1 MSATSTAQ
9 SNAFNF
15 TSFVQNSVDPRTGQY
30 TLGIELPELV
40 GNDQQGPALPLRLAF
55 NPMNHADAGFGHGWT
70 LNLSQYQPASN
81 LLSLQNGETFKVTG
95 SDVGDGTG
103 LGIAERK
110 IESFHL
116 HQESSTCWR
125 VEYKTGLVEFLEL
138 MGPTGRQVA
147 LPVRIEAASGHWI
160 ALAYDD
166 LFDGNP
172 CLTSITDANAT
183 TLLTVKYDSGSV
195 VFELFPDAAVGDP
208 SRATYR
214 MQLKNLGSPALR
226 LATHV
231 FLPTTESACWQFE
244 YAHLA
249 YTEGQ
254 NLALLKQVKPPL
266 GATETVDHWQGNDGH
281 RFPGDARPPMPR
293 VKRHQMDPGF
303 GQPVM
308 VTTYTYTDTNFLGRG
323 ASGVVWRDDGLDNLY
338 RFTGS
343 EYEYGSTASLWLKDD
358 DADTPGDG
366 KVLRTV
372 TRRYNRF
379 HLMLRETETQNG
391 HIQETSTLYHEKPGL
406 TFERQPPFFQLPH
419 QVTVQWK
426 LEGSDVWPRQETKTT
441 TFDMHGNLLKEVEP
455 DGRYTEYTY
464 YEIEGETEQAGD
476 VEEVACP
483 PDLQGFKRRIKYKT
497 TYPTESAES
506 QAAILRSHYRYRAIE
521 PVTGARKTFGETL
534 IKCQRTLQ
542 LSDANDET
550 GTLLQ
555 ASEVTYLDM
564 PDTPLLHMRLDQQR
578 QTMIHGDPLKDRTTT
593 TRFVYSKIKDEDGH
607 ESLLQVRQTVQGHDL
622 AQRTL
627 HSVVSRYCGLGMRQQ
642 DSNGVYTYTYYDAL
656 RRPIRQTVAPDKPA
670 LSATRTYAYQLS
682 ANGTQASR
690 SETDVQGVTSTQW
703 LDGAGRSVHVTREV
717 TEEDENGQPKR
728 VTHTVQTHQYDS
740 LARHIRQT
748 AHDQLD
754 GIGLALTSA
763 FEYDDWG
770 DRCTVIRPDGV
781 IERRERSPFGKE
793 GDVINTWQE
802 RPDEKTP
809 VRRQWQ
815 VTELNRFG
823 KPEYQQR
830 NAEDGREVG
839 RLQYFYDGLGRCVRE
854 VSHLRDPL
862 DENDTKPPLVRT
874 TRFTYDTWNRMTHHE
889 RPDNSTLIRHFADFC
904 TDPLVTRLEL
914 QTRAGQTPA
923 SVCTRTFDGL
933 ARMKTL
939 SVGPRTESYRYQG
952 EQTLLYQHQRA
963 SGRTRTYSYQPEVST
978 QPIRIV
984 TTNQNG
990 VANLDPPS
998 FDYERPDAAIT
1009 AATNTEGKR
1018 LYSYNDQGYLLR
1030 EAWAT
1035 KDAGGNYVD
1044 EHFTEHRHSLQGR
1057 VLSRS
1062 SDAGASTEHRY
1073 DTIGRLK
1080 QTVQGDLQADFEYDT
1095 DGRLCKTTT
1104 LDKHSQ
1110 RTLTCLRQYDCLG
1123 RETDR
1128 TLTLDDG
1135 TTQTLTLTWRDDDQL
1150 HKRVRS
1156 QGGQS
1161 LLEETFQ
1168 YDQLDRL
1175 EKVDYSGTQLPGNSA
1190 GRAIASQM
1198 FRFDAMDNMTRCQ
1211 TTFSD
1216 GQKDDARFTYKSD
1229 GSFQLERVTHS
1240 LQPDYP
1246 ADQSFSYDADGHMRN
1261 DEWGRQ
1267 LHYDDFG
1274 RLTEVRAQD
1283 DQQVLARYR
1292 YDGHDHLLA
1301 VRHGTAAE
1309 VQRRYQ
1315 GYRLSATLEDGVLN
1329 QYLYDGETALAMQT
1343 AGQPGD
1349 SRLLLTDAANSVLGE
1364 YAADGMHLGSYS
1376 VYGERAKDE
1385 RLHSLLA
1392 FNGEA
1397 CEPAFDQQP
1406 AGWYLLGRG
1415 YRAYNPQLMRFHS
1428 PDSLAPEVS
1437 GVNPYVY
1444 VLGNPVNW
1452 YDPTGHYGEALNDPL
1467 PGYQDPIKQP
1477 KAGFMDKWQNVLYA
1491 AIGVITG
1498 LVFTFVFPP
1507 AGIGIALA
1515 VVGNGLAVGGLAA
1528 TVAGTLTN
1536 DPTLVTYGL
1545 IGSAIG
1551 GAIASLS
1558 AIGNR
1563 IQAGRK
1569 LKADAGV
1576 GAANIVAEAPDV
1588 QANMAPRG
1596 SGAGVNVITPA
1607 DASLPVPPPLS
1618 PKPTRNNIAMTTD
1631 LPQPGTSRSTP
1642 PPSSSTTPEPQRAPR
1657 SPIVSSATSQDSHSS
1672 DNPIAAARRNLRHRN
1687 LVEKTARNSGLSI
1700 RDKKHNGLIGLTDEE
1715 LAALQ

>member
-1 MSATSTAQ
+1 MSTTSTAQ

-55 NPMNHADAGFGHGWT
+55 NPMNHIDAGFGHGWS
-70 LNLSQYQPASN
+70 LNLSQYRPASN
-81 LLSLQNGETFKVTG
+81 LLSLQNGETLKVTG
-95 SDVGDGTG
+95 SDMGDGTG

-110 IESFHL
+110 VESFHL

-138 MGPTGRQVA
+138 MGPTHRQVA

-160 ALAYDD
+160 SLTYEHD
-166 LFDGNP
+166 FNGNP
-172 CLTSITDANAT
+172 CLTCITDANAT
-183 TLLTVKYDSGSV
+183 KLLTITYDTGTVS
-195 VFELFPDAAVGDP
+195 FELFPDAAVKDP
-208 SRATYR
+208 SRATFR
-214 MQLKNLGSPALR
+214 MQLERLGSPALR

-231 FLPTTESACWQFE
+231 FLPTAEGACWQFE

-249 YTEGQ
+249 YTDEQ
-254 NLALLKQVKPPL
+254 NLALLKQVKTPL
-266 GATETVDHWQGNDGH
+266 GATETLDYWQGNDGH

-293 VKRHQMDPGF
+293 VKRHQLDPGF
-303 GQPVM
+303 GQPMM
-308 VTTYTYTDTNFLGRG
+308 VTTYAYTDNNFLGRG

-338 RFTGS
+338 QFTGS
-343 EYEYGSTASLWLKDD
+343 DYEYGSTASLWLKEEDSGS
-358 DADTPGDG
+358 PGDG

-372 TRRYNRF
+372 TRCYNRF

-391 HIQETSTLYHEKPGL
+391 HVQETSTVYHENPGL
-406 TFERQPPFFQLPH
+406 TFDRQPPFFQLPH
-419 QVTVQWK
+419 TVTLRWK
-426 LEGSDVWPRQETKTT
+426 LEGSDTWPREETKTT
-441 TFDMHGNLLKEVEP
+441 TFDVHGNLLKEVEP

-464 YEIEGETEQAGD
+464 YEIEGETEQVGD

-483 PDLQGFKRRIKYKT
+483 ADPQGFKRRIKYKT
-497 TYPTESAES
+497 TYPAESAEG

-521 PVTGARKTFGETL
+521 PLTGARKTFGEAL
-534 IKCQRTLQ
+534 IKQQRTLQ
-542 LSDANDET
+542 LSDTSDET

-555 ASEVTYLDM
+555 LSELTYLDM
-564 PDTPLLHMRLDQQR
+564 PDKPLLHMRLDHQR
-578 QTMIHGDPLKDRTTT
+578 QTLKHDDDPLKDRTTT
-593 TRFVYSKIKDEDGH
+593 TRFVYSRIKDEDGH

-627 HSVVSRYCGLGMRQQ
+627 HSAVSRYCGLAMRQQ
-642 DSNGVYTYTYYDAL
+642 DGNGVYTHTYYDAL
-656 RRPIRQTVAPDKPA
+656 RRPVRQTVAPDKPA

-682 ANGTQASR
+682 AKGTQATQ
-690 SETDVQGVTSTQW
+690 SETDVQGVVSTQW
-703 LDGAGRSVHVTREV
+703 LDGAGRSVRETREV
-717 TEEDENGQPKR
+717 TEEDEKGQPKR
-728 VTHTVQTHQYDS
+728 VTHTVQTQQYDN
-740 LARHIRQT
+740 LGRQVSQT
-748 AHDQLD
+748 VHDQLD
-754 GIGLALTSA
+754 GVGLELTST

-770 DRCTVIRPDGV
+770 DRCTTIRPDGV

-793 GDVINTWQE
+793 GDIVNTWQE
-802 RPDEKTP
+802 RPGEKTP

-830 NAEDGREVG
+830 NAEDGQAVG
-839 RLQYFYDGLGRCVRE
+839 KEQFFYDGLGRCVRE

-862 DENDTKPPLVRT
+862 DEDGTLVPLVRT
-874 TRFTYDTWNRMTHHE
+874 TRFTYDTWGRMTHHE

-904 TDPLVTRLEL
+904 TDELVTRLEL
-914 QTRAGQTPA
+914 QADVGKSP
-923 SVCTRTFDGL
+923 SIVCARTFDGL

-939 SVGPRTESYRYQG
+939 TVGPRTESYTYQG
-952 EQTLLYQHQRA
+952 GQTLLHQHQRA

-978 QPIRIV
+978 EPTRIV
-984 TTNQNG
+984 TTNQHG
-990 VANLDPPS
+990 VASLDPPS

-1009 AATNTEGKR
+1009 AATNAEGR
-1018 LYSYNDQGYLLR
+1018 RQYNYTDQGYLLR

-1035 KDAGGNYVD
+1035 KDADGDYVD
-1044 EHFTEHRHSLQGR
+1044 EHFTEYRHSLQGR
-1057 VLSRS
+1057 ELSRS
-1062 SDAGASTEHRY
+1062 SDAGQPTRY
-1073 DTIGRLK
+1073 TYDSMGRLK

-1095 DGRLCKTTT
+1095 DGRICKTVT

-1110 RTLTCLRQYDCLG
+1110 RALTCLRQYDCFG

-1135 TTQTLTLTWRDDDQL
+1135 TTQTLTLVWRDDDLL
-1150 HKRVRS
+1150 HQRVRC
-1156 QGGQS
+1156 QGGQT

-1168 YDQLDRL
+1168 YDDLDRL
-1175 EKVDYSGTQLPGNSA
+1175 DKVEYSGPQLPSNSA
-1190 GRAIASQM
+1190 GRAIQRQL
-1198 FRFDAMDNMTRCQ
+1198 FRFDAMDNMIRCQ
-1211 TTFSD
+1211 TTFAD

-1246 ADQSFSYDADGHMRN
+1246 ADQTFSYDADGNMRN

-1267 LHYDDFG
+1267 LHYDDLG
-1274 RLTEVRAQD
+1274 RLSEVRAQD

-1301 VRHGTAAE
+1301 VRHGNAAE

-1343 AGQPGD
+1343 AGQPNS
-1349 SRLLLTDAANSVLGE
+1349 SRLLLTDAADSVLGE
-1364 YAADGMHLGSYS
+1364 YAADGVHVGSYS

-1385 RLHSLLA
+1385 QLRSLLA

-1415 YRAYNPQLMRFHS
+1415 YRAYNPGLMRFHS

-1444 VLGNPVNW
+1444 ALGNPVNW

-1477 KAGFMDKWQNVLYA
+1477 KAGLMDKWANVLYA
-1491 AIGVITG
+1491 GLGVITG
-1498 LVFTFVFPP
+1498 LIFTFAFPP

-1515 VVGNGLAVGGLAA
+1515 VVGNALAIFGLAA
-1528 TVAGTLTN
+1528 TVVGTLKD
-1536 DPTLVTYGL
+1536 DPKLVTYGL
-1545 IGSAIG
+1545 IGATIG
-1551 GAIASLS
+1551 GTIASLS
-1558 AIGNR
+1558 AIGKKIYAGRMAKANAGQGVANAR
-1563 IQAGRK
+1563 TSMTPGDGAASVVDNIGLSDGIQAPPAPPPPPPPQVSSVRSDVAATRGPNQPG
-1569 LKADAGV
+1569 ATEPAPSAAGSSR
-1576 GAANIVAEAPDV
+1576 ATQPAP
-1588 QANMAPRG
+1588 QAPRVPQASSKG
-1596 SGAGVNVITPA
+1596 WITA
-1607 DASLPVPPPLS
+1607 DMLS
-1618 PKPTRNNIAMTTD
+1618 RVK
-1631 LPQPGTSRSTP
+1631 
-1642 PPSSSTTPEPQRAPR
+1642 
-1657 SPIVSSATSQDSHSS
+1657 
-1672 DNPIAAARRNLRHRN
+1672 LRHVRLEPVSVHN
-1687 LVEKTARNSGLSI
+1687 TAIDGGDI
-1700 RDKKHNGLIGLTDEE
+1700 TKANGMRGTP
-1715 LAALQ
+1715 LAG

>member
-1 MSATSTAQ
+1 MSTTSTAQ

-55 NPMNHADAGFGHGWT
+55 SPMNHTDAGFGHGWS
-70 LNLSQYQPASN
+70 LNLSQYRPASN
-81 LLSLQNGETFKVTG
+81 LLSLQNGETFKVDG

-103 LGIAERK
+103 LGITERK

-125 VEYKTGLVEFLEL
+125 VDYKTGLVEFLEL
-138 MGPTGRQVA
+138 MGPSQRQVA

-160 ALAYDD
+160 NLRYDHD
-166 LFDGNP
+166 FNGNP
-172 CLTSITDANAT
+172 CLTRITDANGT
-183 TLLTVKYDSGSV
+183 TLLTVNYDSGAVS
-195 VFELFPDAAVGDP
+195 FELFPDAARGDP

-214 MQLKNLGSPALR
+214 MQLQQLGSPALR

-231 FLPTTESACWQFE
+231 FLPTAEDACWQFE
-244 YAHLA
+244 YLHLA
-249 YTEGQ
+249 YTAEQ
-254 NLALLKQVKPPL
+254 NLALLKQVKTPL
-266 GATETVDHWQGNDGH
+266 GATETLEHWQGNDGH
-281 RFPGDARPPMPR
+281 HFPGDARPPLPR

-308 VTTYTYTDTNFLGRG
+308 VTTYTYTDNNFLGYG
-323 ASGVVWRDDGLDNLY
+323 ASGVKWSDDGQDNLY
-338 RFTGS
+338 QFTGS
-343 EYEYGSTASLWLKDD
+343 DYEYASTASLWLKDED
-358 DADTPGDG
+358 TGTPGDG
-366 KVLRTV
+366 KALRTV

-379 HLMLRETETQNG
+379 HLMRLETETQNG
-391 HIQETSTLYHEKPGL
+391 HIQETSTVYHEVPGL
-406 TFERQPPFFQLPH
+406 TFERQPSFFQLPH
-419 QVTVQWK
+419 QVTLRWK
-426 LEGSDVWPRQETKTT
+426 LEGSDTWPRQETKTT
-441 TFDMHGNLLKEVEP
+441 TFDMHGNLLKEIEP

-476 VEEVACP
+476 TEEVACP
-483 PDLQGFKRRIKYKT
+483 PDPQGFKRRIKYKT
-497 TYPTESAES
+497 TYPAES
-506 QAAILRSHYRYRAIE
+506 GEGQAAILRSHYRYRAIG
-521 PVTGARKTFGETL
+521 PVTGARKTFGEAVV
-534 IKCQRTLQ
+534 KHQRTLQ
-542 LSDANDET
+542 LSDASDET

-555 ASEVTYLDM
+555 LSEATYLDM
-564 PDTPLLHMRLDQQR
+564 PDKPLLHMRLDQQR
-578 QTMIHGDPLKDRTTT
+578 QTLIQGEDPLKNRTTT
-593 TRFVYSKIKDEDGH
+593 TRFVHSLIKDEEGH
-607 ESLLQVRQTVQGHDL
+607 ESLLQVRQTIQGHDQV
-622 AQRTL
+622 QRTL
-627 HSVVSRYCGLGMRQQ
+627 HSAVSRYCGLAMRQQ

-656 RRPIRQTVAPDKPA
+656 RRTVRQTVAPDKPA

-682 ANGTQASR
+682 ANGAQASQ
-690 SETDVQGVTSTQW
+690 SETDVQGVVNTQW
-703 LDGAGRSVHVTREV
+703 LDGAGRSVRETREV
-717 TEEDENGQPKR
+717 TEDDDQGKPRR
-728 VTHTVQTHQYDS
+728 VTHTVQTHQYDN
-740 LARHIRQT
+740 LGRQVSQT
-748 AHDQLD
+748 VHDHLD
-754 GIGLALTSA
+754 GTGLELTST

-770 DRCTVIRPDGV
+770 ERCTTIRPDGV

-793 GDVINTWQE
+793 GFILNTWQE
-802 RPDEKTP
+802 RPNEEAP

-830 NAEDGREVG
+830 NAEDGQEVG
-839 RLQYFYDGLGRCVRE
+839 RQQYFYDGFGRCVRE

-862 DENDTKPPLVRT
+862 DKDRTKVPLVRT
-874 TRFTYDTWNRMTHHE
+874 TRFTYDTWGRMTHHE
-889 RPDNSTLIRHFADFC
+889 RPDASTLIRHFADFC
-904 TDPLVTRLEL
+904 TDELVTRLEL
-914 QTRAGQTPA
+914 QAGAGKPP
-923 SVCTRTFDGL
+923 SIVCHRTFDGL

-939 SVGPRTESYRYQG
+939 IVGTRTESYTYQSG
-952 EQTLLYQHQRA
+952 QTLVHQHQRA

-978 QPIRIV
+978 EPTGIA

-990 VANLDPPS
+990 VTNLDPPS

-1009 AATNTEGKR
+1009 AATNAEGKR
-1018 LYSYNDQGYLLR
+1018 RYSYTDQGYLLR
-1030 EAWAT
+1030 ESWAT
-1035 KDAGGNYVD
+1035 KNADGDYED

-1057 VLSRS
+1057 LLSRS
-1062 SDAGASTEHRY
+1062 SDAGEPIEHHY
-1073 DTIGRLK
+1073 DAMGRLK
-1080 QTVQGDLQADFEYDT
+1080 QTVQGELQADFEYDI
-1095 DGRLCKTTT
+1095 DGRPCKTVT

-1123 RETDR
+1123 RETER

-1135 TTQTLTLTWRDDDQL
+1135 TTQTLTLVWRDDDQL
-1150 HKRVRS
+1150 HQRLRC
-1156 QGGQS
+1156 QDGQL

-1168 YDQLDRL
+1168 YDDLDRL
-1175 EKVDYSGTQLPGNSA
+1175 EKVEYSGTQLPGNST
-1190 GRAIASQM
+1190 GRAIRSQL

-1211 TTFSD
+1211 TTFAD
-1216 GQKDDARFTYKSD
+1216 GQKDDARFTYKAD

-1246 ADQSFSYDADGHMRN
+1246 ADQTFSYDADGNMRN
-1261 DEWGRQ
+1261 DDWGRQ
-1267 LHYDDFG
+1267 LHYDDLG
-1274 RLTEVRAQD
+1274 RLAEVRTQD

-1292 YDGHDHLLA
+1292 YDGHDHLLG

-1364 YAADGMHLGSYS
+1364 YAADGVHVGSYS

-1385 RLHSLLA
+1385 QLRSLLA

-1397 CEPAFDQQP
+1397 CEPAFDAQP
-1406 AGWYLLGRG
+1406 TGWYLLGRG

-1444 VLGNPVNW
+1444 ALGNPVNW

-1477 KAGFMDKWQNVLYA
+1477 KASFMEKWSNVLYA
-1491 AIGVITG
+1491 GIGVITG
-1498 LVFTFVFPP
+1498 LAFTFIFPP

-1515 VVGNGLAVGGLAA
+1515 VVGNALAFGGLAA
-1528 TVAGTLTN
+1528 TVVGTLKD
-1536 DPTLVTYGL
+1536 DPQLVMYGL

-1563 IQAGRK
+1563 IQASRSARVSARAGTT
-1569 LKADAGV
+1569 DVGV
-1576 GAANIVAEAPDV
+1576 GTTPRVSVASSVSGTGEVGMSARTSPAVSPQSSRRSSVASTPTPDYD
-1588 QANMAPRG
+1588 Q
-1596 SGAGVNVITPA
+1596 
-1607 DASLPVPPPLS
+1607 
-1618 PKPTRNNIAMTTD
+1618 
-1631 LPQPGTSRSTP
+1631 STP
-1642 PPSSSTTPEPQRAPR
+1642 PSPPPPPPASVQTTPKAPDTQPASSS
-1657 SPIVSSATSQDSHSS
+1657 
-1672 DNPIAAARRNLRHRN
+1672 NL
-1687 LVEKTARNSGLSI
+1687 
-1700 RDKKHNGLIGLTDEE
+1700 DLIGALTAKLNAPDKGLRKIQLHYKKAGEGQSH
-1715 LAALQ
+1715 LPGSAIGVPDPTADNSRFFKA